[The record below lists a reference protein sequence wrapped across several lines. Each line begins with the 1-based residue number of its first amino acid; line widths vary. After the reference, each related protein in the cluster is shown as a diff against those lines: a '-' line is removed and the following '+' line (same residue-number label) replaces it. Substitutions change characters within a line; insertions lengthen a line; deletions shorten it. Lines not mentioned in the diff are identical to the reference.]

1 MSERTEAPTPRHLA
15 EMRRRGETALSVEL
29 TQSITLLV
37 GVWLL
42 ASRLPALMEGLLQ
55 MLHRSFTGLDQGD
68 LANASLQALAR
79 AMEGWLPFLATL
91 AAVGIV
97 ASLAQTRGLVAFRR
111 LQPSLERINPWAGL
125 RRVFSA
131 RGLFETAKGLVK
143 MAILG
148 IILYQSLRAL
158 PGRLALASQ
167 AGLGPG
173 LAVLGDALSRIAKQ
187 GAALLVLAASAD
199 YVYQWRQ
206 YRQRIKMTRE
216 EVMEE
221 LKNAE
226 GQPFIKAKIR
236 QLQRRW
242 SRQRMMAQLVRAD
255 VVVTNPTH
263 VAVALRY
270 DRATMLAPIVVAK
283 GKGLI
288 AEQIM
293 RKARE
298 LGIPLVQNIPLA
310 HALIRVEL
318 GEQIPVNLYR
328 AVAEVLA
335 FVYRLRKEGRA

>member
-1 MSERTEAPTPRHLA
+1 
-15 EMRRRGETALSVEL
+15 
-29 TQSITLLV
+29 
-37 GVWLL
+37 
-42 ASRLPALMEGLLQ
+42 
-55 MLHRSFTGLDQGD
+55 
-68 LANASLQALAR
+68 
-79 AMEGWLPFLATL
+79 MEGWLPFLATL